1 MDWEGIEMPN
11 PGKPA
16 EVKKKIGSRHYKP
29 NEVVYA
35 LPEVD
40 GVPDPDRELTGSG
53 LALWERAWKL
63 GRNWISDKSD
73 IDLLLIVCEQLDERD
88 ALRKFVMENLEAW
101 HERNALRIIERDITT
116 NLSSLGFNPT
126 ARTKLGVAEVTAK
139 SKLEELMAK
148 KQDRFQ

>member
-1 MDWEGIEMPN
+1 MPN

-29 NEVVYA
+29 ADVVYV
-35 LPEVD
+35 LPEVEQT
-40 GVPDPDRELTGSG
+40 PEPDRALSGSG
-53 LALWERAWKL
+53 LQLWERSWKL

-73 IDLLLIVCEQLDERD
+73 VDLLLIVCEQLDERD
-88 ALRKFVMENLEAW
+88 ALRSFVMENLEAW
-101 HERNALRIIERDITT
+101 HERNALRIIERDITA

-139 SKLEELMAK
+139 SKLEELMLK
-148 KQDRFQ
+148 KQERFQ

>member
-1 MDWEGIEMPN
+1 MPN

-16 EVKKKIGSRHYKP
+16 ELKKKLGSRHYKP

-40 GVPDPDRELTGSG
+40 EIPDPLRPLNESG
-53 LALWERAWKL
+53 QDLWNRAWQL

-73 IDLLLIVCEQLDERD
+73 VDLLLLVCEQLDERD
-88 ALRKFVMENLEAW
+88 ALRKFVLENLEAW
-101 HERNALRIIERDITT
+101 HERNALRIIERDITS
-116 NLSSLGFNPT
+116 NLSQLGFTPT

-139 SKLEELMAK
+139 SKLEELMAM
-148 KQDRFQ
+148 KQRRIN